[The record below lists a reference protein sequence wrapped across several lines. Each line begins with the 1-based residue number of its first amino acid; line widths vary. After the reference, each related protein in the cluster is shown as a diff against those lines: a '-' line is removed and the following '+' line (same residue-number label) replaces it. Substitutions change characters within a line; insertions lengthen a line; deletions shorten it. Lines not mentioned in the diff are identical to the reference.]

1 MKQHIVITRPTH
13 QAGALS
19 QGIEAA
25 GGKVFLFPTLE
36 IKPSQL
42 SQENN
47 EQIQHL
53 NNIDIIIFISPNAIE
68 HGLNHILAQTKL
80 PENILLATIGQG
92 SASCLKSKLGTLPD
106 ICPTENFN
114 SEGLLATKEL
124 QDINDKRI
132 LIIRG
137 DSGREHLK
145 QTLEQR
151 GAKVEYFNAYQCL
164 KPSTTASEFEQYLQ
178 NNQIA
183 VIVITSVRG
192 LKNLVDMVAN
202 TSRELLLQRPLL
214 LINQR
219 LVDIAKE
226 LGFKNQLFIA
236 KQASDDALIESLQ
249 KNNLLS

>member
-1 MKQHIVITRPTH
+1 MKQHIVITRPAH
-13 QAGALS
+13 QADALS
-19 QGIEAA
+19 HGIEAA
-25 GGKVFLFPTLE
+25 GGNVLVFPTLE

-53 NNIDIIIFISPNAIE
+53 NNLDIILFISPNAVE

-80 PENILLATIGQG
+80 PKNILLATIGQG
-92 SASCLKSKLGTLPD
+92 SASYLKSKLGKLPD
-106 ICPTENFN
+106 ICPSENFN
-114 SEGLLATKEL
+114 SEGLLAAKEL
-124 QDINDKRI
+124 QNIKNKQI

-145 QTLEQR
+145 QTLEKR
-151 GAKVEYFNAYQCL
+151 GAKVEYFNAYHCL
-164 KPSTTASEFEQYLQ
+164 IPPTSATELEQYLQ

-183 VIVITSVRG
+183 VIVITSARG
-192 LKNLVDMVAN
+192 LRNLVDMVAKN
-202 TSRELLLQRPLL
+202 SRESLLQKPLL

-236 KQASDDALIESLQ
+236 KQASDDAIIESLQ